1 MKAITKIKPVE
12 GKEWPTGFQLIEKPV
27 PTVESPDDVIIKVFA
42 GAICGT
48 DVGIYNSKESLRVEM
63 SRALVSPVT
72 VGHEFSGHIVD
83 AGSKARRHIAGMV
96 FAKAK
101 TNAAVKKLLRGETE
115 AAFPKSKKFLSIVG
129 EHFHASAEMHVTCGT
144 CYQCRLGEKHVCRNT
159 VIKGVHDDGA
169 FAEYVKVPASNLVL
183 FHKKEI
189 PLEIIAFMDAIGNAT
204 HTVMSVDVKGRNVVV
219 LGCGVQGLMATA
231 VAKYAGAKK
240 IFVTDA
246 SHGEFSHEKLEE
258 RRFRMARLY
267 GATDCFDMALQG
279 ERERF
284 HSVVM
289 EETNQSGVDAVFEM
303 SGSYKAYED
312 AFKAIR
318 MGGTFSLL
326 GLPAGTMPVD
336 FAGDVI
342 FKGLTIKGIIG
353 RRVFDTWIQMEKIL
367 KAGLAK
373 KFLAT
378 GFITHQFPLEKY
390 EEAFDVIR
398 RGDAFKV
405 LLKP

>member
-12 GKEWPTGFQLIEKPV
+12 GKDWPTGFQLIDKPI
-27 PTVESPDDVIIKVFA
+27 PAVESPDDVIIKVFA

-101 TNAAVKKLLRGETE
+101 ANSDVKKLLRGETE
-115 AAFPKSKKFLSIVG
+115 AAFPKSKKFLPIVR
-129 EHFHASAEMHVTCGT
+129 EYFNASAEMHVTCGT
-144 CYQCRLGEKHVCRNT
+144 CYQCRIGEKHVCRNT

-183 FHKKEI
+183 FHKREI

-246 SHGEFSHEKLEE
+246 SHGEFSHEKLE
-258 RRFRMARLY
+258 
-267 GATDCFDMALQG
+267 
-279 ERERF
+279 
-284 HSVVM
+284 
-289 EETNQSGVDAVFEM
+289 
-303 SGSYKAYED
+303 
-312 AFKAIR
+312 
-318 MGGTFSLL
+318 
-326 GLPAGTMPVD
+326 
-336 FAGDVI
+336 
-342 FKGLTIKGIIG
+342 
-353 RRVFDTWIQMEKIL
+353 
-367 KAGLAK
+367 
-373 KFLAT
+373 
-378 GFITHQFPLEKY
+378 
-390 EEAFDVIR
+390 
-398 RGDAFKV
+398 
-405 LLKP
+405 